1 MIDDSRPHYPSQLP
15 KSERLSFKRH
25 VDWIF
30 ATGQSLF
37 VYPIRIV
44 YRPLADEE
52 QGTTAILV
60 SVSKRR
66 FKHAVD
72 RNRIKRLL
80 REAYRLNKH
89 SLPPTLRFH
98 IAFLYIASD
107 HLTFPVIQK
116 AMAHALRTLNKK
128 SQATATPSSHP

>member
-1 MIDDSRPHYPSQLP
+1 MTDDSNPHHTAQLP
-15 KSERLSFKRH
+15 KPERLSSKRH
-25 VDWIF
+25 VDRIF
-30 ATGQSLF
+30 AIGRSFLAYPLRV
-37 VYPIRIV
+37 VYH
-44 YRPLADEE
+44 PLDNDE
-52 QGTTAILV
+52 QCPTAILV

-89 SLPPTLRFH
+89 NLPRTPCFH

-107 HLTFPVIQK
+107 LPTFPTIQK
-116 AMAHALRTLNKK
+116 AMTHALRTLNKK
-128 SQATATPSSHP
+128 SQAVTTPSSHQ